1 MHSASKNLGT
11 CRYSVKAYC
20 GLAKAIYVNLP
31 YGLEE
36 QDIRV
41 TSEVELMDEIVYA
54 LAVGVARGKG
64 PRRKESLTAS
74 SEVFRDH

>member
-1 MHSASKNLGT
+1 M
-11 CRYSVKAYC
+11 
-20 GLAKAIYVNLP
+20 NLP

-36 QDIRV
+36 HDISV
-41 TSEVELMDEIVYA
+41 TSELEIKDEIVYT